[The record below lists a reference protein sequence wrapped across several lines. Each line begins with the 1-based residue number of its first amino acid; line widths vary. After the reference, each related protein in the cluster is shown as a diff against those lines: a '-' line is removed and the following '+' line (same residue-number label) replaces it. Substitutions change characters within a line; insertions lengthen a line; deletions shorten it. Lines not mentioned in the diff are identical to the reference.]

1 MAMGHGDQRGK
12 GMRRRFEVRG
22 TLVIAALL
30 VLATASTAFAQWEV
44 KSEDGKQS
52 IKFGFLAQMRA
63 DQEELANGDNAQNLY
78 FRRLRL
84 LMGGKLAD
92 KWTFFLE
99 TDSPNLGKS
108 DATGAK
114 TAGDIY
120 FQDFFVTYTQSDAF
134 KVDMGMILI
143 PLSRNHTQSAASL
156 LASDY
161 GPYSFLESGVT
172 QSRVGRDYGVQLRGG
187 LAGNHFDYR
196 LGVYDGARGE
206 NGTNDLRYAG
216 RIMVHVFDPE
226 TGMFY
231 TGNSLGGKHTLSFG
245 ASFDVQEKY
254 KAYGFDAFY
263 DQPVGSN
270 GAAFTFQGDAVQYDG
285 GTTFATLPKQDT
297 FMGELGYLFPGGK
310 WQPWIQYS
318 TRNFKDATL
327 ADDDQLWIGVN
338 YHMAK
343 FNRIFR
349 VAYGKIAKDGA
360 SDRDVVQLTVQIFQ
374 F

>member
-1 MAMGHGDQRGK
+1 
-12 GMRRRFEVRG
+12 MRRRSEVRG
-22 TLVIAALL
+22 ILVVVALL
-30 VLATASTAFAQWEV
+30 LGWAMASTAFAQWEI
-44 KSEDGKQS
+44 KTADGKQS

-114 TAGDIY
+114 NAGDIY

-143 PLSRNHTQSAASL
+143 PLSRNSTQSAATL

-187 LAGNHFDYR
+187 FAKDHFDYR

-231 TGNSLGGKHTLSFG
+231 TGNNLGGKHALSFG
-245 ASFDVQEKY
+245 ASFDVQDKY
-254 KAYGFDAFY
+254 KAYGFDAFW

-270 GAAFTFQGDAVQYDG
+270 GAAFTFQGDAIQYDG
-285 GTTFATLPKQDT
+285 STTFTTLPKQDT
-297 FMGELGYLFPGGK
+297 TLAEVGFLAPGGK
-310 WQPWIQYS
+310 WQPWIQYA
-318 TRNFKDATL
+318 TRNFKDSAL
-327 ADDDQLWIGVN
+327 ADEDQLWVGIN
-338 YHMAK
+338 YRMAK
-343 FNRIFR
+343 HNRIFR
-349 VAYGKIAKDGA
+349 LAYGKLGKDGA